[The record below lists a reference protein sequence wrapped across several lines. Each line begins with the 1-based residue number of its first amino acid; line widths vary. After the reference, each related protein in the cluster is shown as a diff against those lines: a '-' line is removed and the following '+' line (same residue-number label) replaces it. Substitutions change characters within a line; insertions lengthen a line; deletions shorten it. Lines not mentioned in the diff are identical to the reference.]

1 MPPAHTVGGEIP
13 LIKVSG
19 EGQRPSFCSSP
30 FIFTVVNEDNKMN
43 LTYKRTLSLLLAFL
57 LAASFVG
64 CNREEKNE
72 EKTGIPIQSDPP
84 YSDAL
89 LHDAEQIIYSL
100 VIYTYR
106 TAVMDKITEK
116 VEARLARFA
125 HRLCEITAAKP
136 IPEQAYR
143 SVLALLERDGEGVI
157 DEMLALRAGEDVGYE
172 KTRTF
177 YLNLTYAFGA
187 DRVASMLY
195 EVCLLIYD
203 AKYEQAVERFEIY
216 QYPWYQEEAE
226 ALAAEKQLFAQSV
239 GKEAFSA
246 LVRSGTAM
254 AELLVT
260 TPEGIADTFSDAEML
275 EVIRHLD
282 LSKIDITPAGWE
294 LLLSHVPSGESGS
307 YRSRFAAVFRESGD
321 LSRLAAVMNDAVKL
335 LNSAKEKL
343 TPEDIAALRAGDRDA
358 LASAVFSRFG
368 EDDWAL
374 FASVTAIFLA
384 NAQYSALAEEAY
396 GEAYLAYVASIG
408 TVDLSTLQA
417 SIGSEA
423 FLQNLSNYLAGI
435 CPAIAYEVKS

>member
-1 MPPAHTVGGEIP
+1 
-13 LIKVSG
+13 
-19 EGQRPSFCSSP
+19 
-30 FIFTVVNEDNKMN
+30 MN

-116 VEARLARFA
+116 VEARLARYA

-157 DEMLALRAGEDVGYE
+157 DELLALRAGEDVGYE

-321 LSRLAAVMNDAVKL
+321 ISRLAAVMNDAVKL

-343 TPEDIAALRAGDRDA
+343 TPEEIAALRAGDWDA

-374 FASVTAIFLA
+374 FASVTAISLA

>member
-1 MPPAHTVGGEIP
+1 MS
-13 LIKVSG
+13 L
-19 EGQRPSFCSSP
+19 
-30 FIFTVVNEDNKMN
+30 M
-43 LTYKRTLSLLLAFL
+43 YKRILPLLLAIL

-64 CNREEKNE
+64 CKREEKNE
-72 EKTGIPIQSDPP
+72 ETTGIPIQNDPP

-89 LHDAEQIIYSL
+89 LSEAEETIYSL
-100 VIYTYR
+100 VVYTYR
-106 TAVMDKITEK
+106 TAVIDKITEK

-125 HRLCEITAAKP
+125 HRLCEITAANP
-136 IPEQAYR
+136 ISEQAYR
-143 SVLALLERDGEGVI
+143 SVLTLLKNDGEGVI
-157 DEMLALRAGEDVGYE
+157 DELLALRAGEDVGYE

-216 QYPWYQEEAE
+216 QYPWYQEEAD
-226 ALAAEKQLFAQSV
+226 ALAAEKQLFAQGI

-246 LVRSGTAM
+246 LVRCGTAM

-275 EVIRHLD
+275 EVIRRLD
-282 LSKIDITPAGWE
+282 FSKIDITPAGWE

-307 YRSRFAAVFRESGD
+307 YISLLSAAFRESGD

-343 TPEDIAALRAGDRDA
+343 TPEDIAVLRTGDRDA
-358 LASAVFSRFG
+358 LVSAVFSRFG

-374 FASVTAIFLA
+374 FASVTAISLD
-384 NAQYSALAEEAY
+384 NAQYSALAEAAY
-396 GEAYLAYVASIG
+396 GEAYLTYKAGIG
-408 TVDLSTLQA
+408 EIDLSTLRA
-417 SIGSEA
+417 SVGSEV

>member
-1 MPPAHTVGGEIP
+1 
-13 LIKVSG
+13 
-19 EGQRPSFCSSP
+19 
-30 FIFTVVNEDNKMN
+30 MN
-43 LTYKRTLSLLLAFL
+43 LMYKRILPLLLAIL

-64 CNREEKNE
+64 CKREEKNE
-72 EKTGIPIQSDPP
+72 ETTGIPIQNDPP

-89 LHDAEQIIYSL
+89 LSEAEETIYSL
-100 VIYTYR
+100 VVYTYR

-125 HRLCEITAAKP
+125 HRLCEITAANP
-136 IPEQAYR
+136 ISEQAYR
-143 SVLALLERDGEGVI
+143 SVLTLLKNDGEGVI
-157 DEMLALRAGEDVGYE
+157 DELLALRAGEDVGYE

-216 QYPWYQEEAE
+216 QYPWYQEEAD
-226 ALAAEKQLFAQSV
+226 ALAAEKQLFAQGI

-246 LVRSGTAM
+246 LVRCGTAM

-275 EVIRHLD
+275 EVIRRLD
-282 LSKIDITPAGWE
+282 FSKIDITPAGWE

-307 YRSRFAAVFRESGD
+307 YTSLLSAAFRESGD

-343 TPEDIAALRAGDRDA
+343 TPEDIAVLRTGDRDA
-358 LASAVFSRFG
+358 LVSAVFSRFG

-374 FASVTAIFLA
+374 FASVTAISLD
-384 NAQYSALAEEAY
+384 NAQYSALAEAAY
-396 GEAYLAYVASIG
+396 GEAYLTYKAGIG
-408 TVDLSTLQA
+408 EIDLSTLRA
-417 SIGSEA
+417 SVGSEVL
-423 FLQNLSNYLAGI
+423 LQNLSNYLAGI

>member
-1 MPPAHTVGGEIP
+1 
-13 LIKVSG
+13 
-19 EGQRPSFCSSP
+19 
-30 FIFTVVNEDNKMN
+30 MN
-43 LTYKRTLSLLLAFL
+43 LMYKRILPLLLAIL

-64 CNREEKNE
+64 CKREEKNE
-72 EKTGIPIQSDPP
+72 ETTGIPIQNDPP

-89 LHDAEQIIYSL
+89 LSEAEETIYSL
-100 VIYTYR
+100 VVYTYR
-106 TAVMDKITEK
+106 TAVMDKLTEK

-125 HRLCEITAAKP
+125 HRLCEITAANP

-143 SVLALLERDGEGVI
+143 SVLTLLKNDGEGVI
-157 DEMLALRAGEDVGYE
+157 DELLALRAGEDVGYE

-216 QYPWYQEEAE
+216 QYPWYQEEAD
-226 ALAAEKQLFAQSV
+226 ALAAEKQLFAQGI

-246 LVRSGTAM
+246 LVRCGTAM

-275 EVIRHLD
+275 EVIRRLD
-282 LSKIDITPAGWE
+282 FSKIDITPAGWE

-307 YRSRFAAVFRESGD
+307 YISLLSAAFRESGD

-358 LASAVFSRFG
+358 LVSAVFSRFG

-374 FASVTAIFLA
+374 FASVTAISLD
-384 NAQYSALAEEAY
+384 NAQYSALAEAAY
-396 GEAYLAYVASIG
+396 GEAYLAYVASIWE
-408 TVDLSTLQA
+408 VDLSTLRV
-417 SIGSEA
+417 SVGSEA